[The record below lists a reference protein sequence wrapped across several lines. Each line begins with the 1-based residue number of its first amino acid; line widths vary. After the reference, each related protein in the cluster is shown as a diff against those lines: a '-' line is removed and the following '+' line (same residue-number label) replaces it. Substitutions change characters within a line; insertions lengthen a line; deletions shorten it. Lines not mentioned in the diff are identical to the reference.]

1 MVSDAEST
9 KQKLIRKSSKKK
21 VIQQREVVP
30 TSSEKSL
37 VVWGTNLQST
47 VGEKFTRKE
56 LAMVRLAP
64 YNKGVIG
71 GLILYDGWL
80 IIYNSKNARFGFK
93 QSLSHSA
100 YVWSVFNTLSHYC
113 NSGIR
118 LTRGI
123 RAGNPFYGLQFLTRL
138 MPCNTELHSLFYR
151 NGVKVIPENI
161 YDLLTPV
168 ALAPCSLFF
177 SL

>member
-1 MVSDAEST
+1 
-9 KQKLIRKSSKKK
+9 
-21 VIQQREVVP
+21 
-30 TSSEKSL
+30 
-37 VVWGTNLQST
+37 
-47 VGEKFTRKE
+47 
-56 LAMVRLAP
+56 MVRLAT
-64 YNKGVIG
+64 YNMGVIV
-71 GLILYDGWL
+71 GLTLSDGWL
-80 IIYNSKNARFGFK
+80 IISNSKNARFGFK

-138 MPCNTELHSLFYR
+138 IPCMTELHSLFYR

-168 ALAPCSLFF
+168 ALAHILFF
-177 SL
+177 MSAGDKIKNVFYIYIKKREMVIT

>member
-1 MVSDAEST
+1 MISDAEST
-9 KQKLIRKSSKKK
+9 KQKLICKSSRKKSSTT
-21 VIQQREVVP
+21 VVP

-47 VGEKFTRKE
+47 VGDTRKE

-64 YNKGVIG
+64 YHMGVIV

-80 IIYNSKNARFGFK
+80 IISNSKNARFGFK

-123 RAGNPFYGLQFLTRL
+123 RAGNPFYNFWL
-138 MPCNTELHSLFYR
+138 
-151 NGVKVIPENI
+151 
-161 YDLLTPV
+161 D
-168 ALAPCSLFF
+168 
-177 SL
+177 